1 MANRGDPMPRPAQ
14 PAPDG
19 PEGGPHRFRP
29 PDWLEEDEELGAAPT
44 DFRRNIWLLL
54 VIIGV
59 VLGAWLA
66 NRLEKSLTR
75 EQTEDAAP
83 SRSHA
88 PVLAPGPDE
97 VPAAR

>member
-1 MANRGDPMPRPAQ
+1 MANRGDPTPKPAQ
-14 PAPDG
+14 PAPDR

-29 PDWLEEDEELGAAPT
+29 PDWLEEEEELGAAPT

-59 VLGAWLA
+59 VLAAWLA
-66 NRLEKSLTR
+66 GRLEKSLTR
-75 EQTEDAAP
+75 EQAGDAAP
-83 SRSHA
+83 SRSHT

-97 VPAAR
+97 GPAAR